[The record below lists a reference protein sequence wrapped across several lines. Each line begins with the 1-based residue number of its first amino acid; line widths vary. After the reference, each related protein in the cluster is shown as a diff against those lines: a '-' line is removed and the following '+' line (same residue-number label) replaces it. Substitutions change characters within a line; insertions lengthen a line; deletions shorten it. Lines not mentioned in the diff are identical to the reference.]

1 MNSIPVWREETR
13 VKAYEADFAGF
24 WKPATFFQV
33 MTAAASEHAAQL
45 GYEFERM
52 MSEGMIWVLSR
63 MKMRFFDFPKIRE
76 TVVIET
82 WPKGVQQKVF
92 FYRDF
97 KVMRP
102 DGALYAL
109 ATSAWVLID
118 PHVRKMLLPQVFR
131 GQLPDNSGLHAMTDL
146 LEKIALP
153 EGMKEVAT
161 LEAGYSAVDVMGHV
175 NNGRYIEWISDCFSL
190 EEYRTQKLESLQI
203 NFNNEVLPG
212 ERIVITAVQNPVD
225 QMEWLFQG
233 SHLANGTKAFEA
245 AWRWCK

>member
-1 MNSIPVWREETR
+1 MRDIPVWREETR
-13 VKAYEADFAGF
+13 VKAYEADFTGH

-52 MSEGMIWVLSR
+52 MNEGMIWVLSR
-63 MKMRFFDFPKIRE
+63 MKMRFVDFPKIGE

-82 WPKGVQQKVF
+82 WPKGIQQKVF

-97 KVMRP
+97 RVMRP
-102 DGALYAL
+102 DGNLYAL

-118 PHVRKMLLPQVFR
+118 PRARRMLLPQVFR
-131 GQLPDNSGLHAMTDL
+131 GELPDNSGRHAMADL

-153 EGMKEVAT
+153 AVMQEVTT

-175 NNGRYIEWISDCFSL
+175 NNGRYIEWISDCFPP
-190 EEYRTQKLESLQI
+190 EEYRLRKLESLQI

-212 ERIVITAVQNPVD
+212 ERVVVSTAQNPVD
-225 QMEWLFQG
+225 KREWFFQG
-233 SHLANGTKAFEA
+233 SHLAGTKAFEA
-245 AWRWCK
+245 LWHWSR